1 MAELKK
7 PNCGAR
13 LDRLPNTAWHWKV
26 FAMTGLGILFAW
38 SNGISGLVQAQL
50 IEIGWADNNI
60 AAVFSSL
67 YSVGM
72 LFGALV
78 GGIIGDRIGRRKSY
92 LLYVGIHLAA
102 MYVAAASPNMTF

>member
-1 MAELKK
+1 MI
-7 PNCGAR
+7 
-13 LDRLPNTAWHWKV
+13 DSPNTAWHWKV

-78 GGIIGDRIGRRKSY
+78 GGIIGENKGGSTIKNCVNTGVVAGYNVFIG
-92 LLYVGIHLAA
+92 GICGAK
-102 MYVAAASPNMTF
+102 